1 MSAARC
7 QNKIRLD
14 FVIFCLN
21 LLACRIKTAIQFL
34 VSFFLMSNVSPFTR
48 RVMNSWKTIQSCR
61 TAQLFSM
68 KRHVTWRWEAD
79 VCEYHFRGGWTAS
92 LPICQCVSE
101 VRGEFLCVGV
111 ISISFVRIFRG
122 TRSGL
127 AICFLVN
134 SWGMTESCFI
144 KGSGEVERAE
154 WIKAVLTPVRRAL
167 LV

>member
-1 MSAARC
+1 MSAAWC

-34 VSFFLMSNVSPFTR
+34 VSFFLMSNVHPTCHEF
-48 RVMNSWKTIQSCR
+48 MKNNSKLSHAAAIQH
-61 TAQLFSM
+61 
-68 KRHVTWRWEAD
+68 KRHVTWCREAD
-79 VCEYHFRGGWTAS
+79 VCDYHFRGGWTLS

-101 VRGEFLCVGV
+101 VRGEFLCVLV
-111 ISISFVRIFRG
+111 WFRLVLCG
-122 TRSGL
+122 
-127 AICFLVN
+127 FLGGHAVD
-134 SWGMTESCFI
+134 SPYASQLIVGGWLIRVFI